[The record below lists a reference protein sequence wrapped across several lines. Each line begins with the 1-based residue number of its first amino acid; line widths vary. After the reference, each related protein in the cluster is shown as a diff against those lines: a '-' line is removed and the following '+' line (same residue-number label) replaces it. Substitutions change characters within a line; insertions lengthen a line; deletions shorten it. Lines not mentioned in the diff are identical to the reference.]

1 MAGIFKGP
9 KIGGATTTAM
19 GVVLKTLAI
28 TEKTFF
34 FFLPHTYTKIK
45 CDTKL
50 HTSVVAHIGQ
60 PINTYIYLSNHVVI
74 DLKTL

>member
-1 MAGIFKGP
+1 MARIFKGP

-34 FFLPHTYTKIK
+34 FLPYTYTKFK

-74 DLKTL
+74 YLKTL